1 MERYGAKYG
10 VNGKEESDNLLRC
23 NLLSLS
29 NCVQDEDIILISRD
43 FL

>member
-29 NCVQDEDIILISRD
+29 KGVQDEN
-43 FL
+43 